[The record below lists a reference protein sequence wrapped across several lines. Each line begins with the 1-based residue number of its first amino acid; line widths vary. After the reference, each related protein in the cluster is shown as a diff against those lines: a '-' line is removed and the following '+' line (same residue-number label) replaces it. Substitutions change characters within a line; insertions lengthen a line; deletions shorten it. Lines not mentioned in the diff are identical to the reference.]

1 MRINSS
7 ELLMILVC
15 WVYVVC
21 FGCFICGTVEYKNWD
36 HKYVFLV
43 GICCGLSELKGLFEK
58 CIGFNR
64 GLLMILLDLN
74 YCNGSLI

>member
-1 MRINSS
+1 
-7 ELLMILVC
+7 MILVC

-43 GICCGLSELKGLFEK
+43 EICCGLPELYGLFEK

-64 GLLMILLDLN
+64 GLLMILLVLN
-74 YCNGSLI
+74 CCNGSLI